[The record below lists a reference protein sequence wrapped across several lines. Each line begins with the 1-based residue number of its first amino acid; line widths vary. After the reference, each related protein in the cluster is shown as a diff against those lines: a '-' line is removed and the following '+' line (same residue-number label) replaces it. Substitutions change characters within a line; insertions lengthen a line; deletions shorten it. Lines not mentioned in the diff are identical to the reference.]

1 MNVAKNEQA
10 RAPRW
15 TTCVALSILLAVAV
29 AVPAAEKDP
38 KATSTATAV
47 FAGGCFW
54 CMEKP
59 FDDLEGVVS
68 TTSGYTGGT
77 VPNPTYEQVGEG
89 GTGHIEAVQVV
100 YDPRRVSYEKLLE
113 VFWPNVDPTDGGGQ
127 FCDRGDTY
135 LSAVFVQ
142 SDEERQLAEKSK
154 AAAEKKK
161 RVPEP
166 IVTRIVQAAPFYPAE
181 DYHQNYYQENPVRY
195 RYYRYTCGR
204 DERLAEVWGED
215 AASH

>member
-1 MNVAKNEQA
+1 MSVAKNEQA

-15 TTCVALSILLAVAV
+15 PIGAALSVLLALAVA
-29 AVPAAEKDP
+29 AHAAENDP

-89 GTGHIEAVQVV
+89 GTGHVEAVQVV
-100 YDPRRVSYEKLLE
+100 YDPKRVSYEKLLE

-127 FCDRGDTY
+127 FCDRGDEY
-135 LSAVFVQ
+135 LSVIFVRN
-142 SDEERQLAEKSK
+142 DEERQLAEKSK

-181 DYHQNYYQENPVRY
+181 DYHQNYYQENPIRY
-195 RYYRYTCGR
+195 RYYRYSCGR
-204 DERLAEVWGED
+204 DKRLAEVWGED